1 LADTL
6 HLISRMSSSTS
17 ILLPARMP
25 SSRARMQRLSGPRSA
40 LRLGISTTVP
50 AALVLLALAPCC
62 YAGSTPASLPEA
74 PVPQTAAASASTA
87 QSGQMT
93 GPGRVNKV
101 FNVYVG
107 PAYPVKLDDKWD
119 TLVNAGQH
127 PELLSRTDTLIY
139 AAHEQ
144 VLPIVLVPA
153 LLSAGWG
160 QLTDA
165 NPHYGVDA
173 GGFGQ
178 RFGGAMLRQASDRLT
193 GDGLFAA
200 AFRQDPRF
208 YRETNGPIVHRGLR
222 AVRQTFLRYNGNGD
236 GGARV
241 NASGILGHA
250 VGNYLA
256 MAYYPD
262 SSSGAGV
269 ATSGFATSIAA
280 DMGSKLIQEFGP
292 DLLGLVFRRNQ

>member
-1 LADTL
+1 MADTL
-6 HLISRMSSSTS
+6 HLINRMSFSHS
-17 ILLPARMP
+17 IPLPAGSQRDA
-25 SSRARMQRLSGPRSA
+25 SVASMQRA
-40 LRLGISTTVP
+40 LGASRLRCRLATA
-50 AALVLLALAPCC
+50 AALVMLLVLAPHCR
-62 YAGSTPASLPEA
+62 AEDGSFYSLPDA
-74 PVPQTAAASASTA
+74 PQAQAGQT
-87 QSGQMT
+87 T

-107 PAYPVKLDDKWD
+107 PAYHIKLDDKWD
-119 TLVNAGQH
+119 TMVNAGQH
-127 PELLSRTDTLIY
+127 PELLNPTDTLIY

-144 VLPIVLVPA
+144 VLPIVLVPG

-165 NPHYGVDA
+165 NPHAGVDA
-173 GGFGQ
+173 GGFGE
-178 RFGGAMLRQASDRLT
+178 RLGYAMLRQATDRLT

-222 AVRQTFLRYNGNGD
+222 AVRQTFMRYNDNGD
-236 GGARV
+236 GDSRV
-241 NASGILGHA
+241 NLSGILGHA

-262 SSSGAGV
+262 SSSGADV
-269 ATSGFATSIAA
+269 ATSGFATSIAG

-292 DLLGLVFRRNQ
+292 DILRLAFRRNQ